1 MGKRVF
7 LNICESCHGYT
18 TDEEMTECPVCG
30 GELAFKPIDVKDKAK
45 YKNLEDMDFDDF
57 SSADSKS
64 DFDDPLDDD
73 FTEPKNHDSRGHSEE
88 SNDSDDIFTP
98 KQHRNTYSRASSVSN
113 RQSFTG
119 IVYNYKNSD
128 NDGSNY
134 SRLFVMRL
142 WDAIV
147 YRQRME
153 DVLHYFRLHT
163 SSGKDLDGMEVSK
176 DINVNVHGTIVG
188 GVHLADNSRLTVRGK
203 FKNGVLMASD
213 ITDDDSGSHIRF
225 RRSYK
230 AIATTIVLGLLFLIG
245 LIYGIASSNSAGDV
259 LHNIGVFFGT
269 LAIVYVVLIVLYLI
283 ASLTKF
289 GIIMRV
295 VSQRKMSVPW
305 LALFIVAFA
314 ITILILSNLSGIGG
328 GLGNLKGTFTQLLS
342 TLLLYAILI
351 YGIVLIFKSMK

>member
-7 LNICESCHGYT
+7 LNICDSCHGYT

-30 GELAFKPIDVKDKAK
+30 GELAFKPIDIKDKAK
-45 YKNLEDMDFDDF
+45 YTNLEDMDFDDF
-57 SSADSKS
+57 PSPGSKA
-64 DFDDPLDDD
+64 DFDDPLDYAYD
-73 FTEPKNHDSRGHSEE
+73 EPKNSYNNNHEDEYDE
-88 SNDSDDIFTP
+88 TDVIPPP
-98 KQHRNTYSRASSVSN
+98 KQHKTTASQAGSN
-113 RQSFTG
+113 SNAQSYTG
-119 IVYNYKNSD
+119 IVYSYKNSD

-134 SRLFVMRL
+134 SRLFIMRL

-147 YRQRME
+147 YKQRME

-163 SSGKDLDGMEVSK
+163 SSGKDIDGMEISK

-188 GVHLADNSRLTVRGK
+188 GAHLAENSRLTVRGK

-230 AIATTIVLGLLFLIG
+230 AIATTMALGILFLIG
-245 LIYGIASSNSAGDV
+245 LIYGIASANSAGDV
-259 LHNIGVFFGT
+259 IHNIGVFFGT
-269 LAIVYVVLIVLYLI
+269 LAIVYVVLIVIYLI

-305 LALFIVAFA
+305 LALFIVAFV

-328 GLGNLKGTFTQLLS
+328 GLGNLKGTFSQLLS

>member
-7 LNICESCHGYT
+7 MNICEKCHGYT
-18 TDEEMTECPVCG
+18 TDEGMTECPVCG
-30 GELAFKPIDVKDKAK
+30 GELAFKPIDVKEKAK
-45 YKNLEDMDFDDF
+45 YKNLDDMGFDDF
-57 SSADSKS
+57 AFDNESSFA
-64 DFDDPLDDD
+64 DPLDDD
-73 FTEPKNHDSRGHSEE
+73 FADPKKR
-88 SNDSDDIFTP
+88 SNNDYDDTDVDFTP
-98 KQHRNTYSRASSVSN
+98 KSRSSRTSHPSSLSSGE
-113 RQSFTG
+113 SFTG
-119 IVYNYKNSD
+119 IVYSYRNSD

-142 WDAIV
+142 WDAII

-188 GVHLADNSRLTVRGK
+188 GAHLADNSRLTVKGK

-230 AIATTIVLGLLFLIG
+230 AIVTTIVLGILFLIG
-245 LIYGIASSNSAGDV
+245 LIYGISNSNSVGDV
-259 LHNIGVFFGT
+259 FHNIGVFLRT

-283 ASLTKF
+283 ASFTKF
-289 GIIMRV
+289 GIMMRV
-295 VSQRKMSVPW
+295 LSQRKTTVPW

-314 ITILILSNLSGIGG
+314 ITILILSNLFGIGG
-328 GLGNLKGTFTQLLS
+328 GLGSLKGSFSQLLQ

-351 YGIVLIFKSMK
+351 YGIILMFKSLK

>member
-7 LNICESCHGYT
+7 MNICESCHGYI
-18 TDEEMTECPVCG
+18 TDEGMTKCPVCG
-30 GELAFKPIDVKDKAK
+30 DKLAFKLIDVKEKAK
-45 YKNLEDMDFDDF
+45 YKNLDDMGFDDF
-57 SSADSKS
+57 A
-64 DFDDPLDDD
+64 FDNESTFADPLDDD
-73 FTEPKNHDSRGHSEE
+73 FADPKKRSNNDYDDTDVDFIPKPHSSSTSRSR
-88 SNDSDDIFTP
+88 SLSSDE
-98 KQHRNTYSRASSVSN
+98 
-113 RQSFTG
+113 SFTG
-119 IVYNYKNSD
+119 IVYSYRNSD

-142 WDAIV
+142 WDAII

-188 GVHLADNSRLTVRGK
+188 GPHLADNSRLTVKGK

-230 AIATTIVLGLLFLIG
+230 AIVTTIALGILFLIG
-245 LIYGIASSNSAGDV
+245 LIYGISSSNSVGDV
-259 LHNIGVFFGT
+259 FHNIGVFFVT

-283 ASLTKF
+283 ASFTKF
-289 GIIMRV
+289 GIMMQV
-295 VSQRKMSVPW
+295 LSQRKTTVPW

-328 GLGNLKGTFTQLLS
+328 GLGSLKGSFSQLLQ
-342 TLLLYAILI
+342 TLLLYAIII
-351 YGIVLIFKSMK
+351 YGIVLMFKSLK

>member
-7 LNICESCHGYT
+7 MNICESCHGYT

-45 YKNLEDMDFDDF
+45 YKNLDDMGFDDF
-57 SSADSKS
+57 AS
-64 DFDDPLDDD
+64 DNEPSFDDPLDDD
-73 FTEPKNHDSRGHSEE
+73 YTEPKKRNNT
-88 SNDSDDIFTP
+88 SNNNTDYDDTDVDFTP
-98 KQHRNTYSRASSVSN
+98 KSRSSSTS
-113 RQSFTG
+113 RSSSLSSGESFTG
-119 IVYNYKNSD
+119 IVYSYRNSD

-142 WDAIV
+142 WDAII

-188 GVHLADNSRLTVRGK
+188 GAHLADNSRLTVRGK

-230 AIATTIVLGLLFLIG
+230 AIATTIVLGILFLIG
-245 LIYGIASSNSAGDV
+245 LIYGISSSNSVGGV
-259 LHNIGVFFGT
+259 FHNIGVFFGT
-269 LAIVYVVLIVLYLI
+269 LAIVYIVLIVIYLI
-283 ASLTKF
+283 ASFTKF
-289 GIIMRV
+289 GMIMRV
-295 VSQRKMSVPW
+295 LSQRKTIVPW

-314 ITILILSNLSGIGG
+314 ITSLILSNLSGIGG
-328 GLGNLKGTFTQLLS
+328 GLGSLKGSFSQLLQ
-342 TLLLYAILI
+342 TLLLYAIII
-351 YGIVLIFKSMK
+351 YGIVLMFKSLK